1 MSKKLRVINLRLIK
15 LLNIILI
22 VACFAGVWYRYYG
35 DTIVSPYFGKGNI
48 GVIFIYALLWQQVL
62 KRFELTVAIA
72 NKSVTIIWGMIFGL
86 VIFGEGITVKMI
98 IGTVLILSGIMVLS
112 SESKQ

>member
-1 MSKKLRVINLRLIK
+1 MK
-15 LLNIILI
+15 
-22 VACFAGVWYRYYG
+22 
-35 DTIVSPYFGKGNI
+35 
-48 GVIFIYALLWQQVL
+48 
-62 KRFELTVAIA
+62 
-72 NKSVTIIWGMIFGL
+72 GMIFGL